1 MMTLFCSA
9 RITLDRWHKSAGQV
23 LALLLAFALPLCSQT
38 LGQLVGAYR
47 ESPIAARRQALLQ
60 YASIHPKDQNGALAL
75 LAVGATEVEQG
86 DHRSGVGHLEAAAAR
101 LPQLADYAAFY
112 SAQGHLG
119 LKDPEAALRDLRA
132 VLNHSPVSPLSGRA
146 ALLASDAYLQSQVP
160 SGALSM
166 LKENYARLPQPDGDM
181 ALALALEAA
190 GELARSAA
198 YGQRVYYGS
207 PASKQAGDAAAL
219 LARLRAKL
227 GPDYPPPT
235 AATMLER
242 AAKWL
247 DAGNFSLARAEYQSL
262 TLQLGGAER
271 ELAEVRIGGVGYR
284 AGGARTARVYLEA
297 LSPSSPEADAERLY
311 YLVQCAR
318 TLDDA
323 AAMSGFLDRL
333 KALYPSSNWRFLS
346 LVWAGNFYLLRN
358 DPASYV
364 PIYRAAYESFPK
376 IPQSAYCHWR
386 VAWAAYIQRRDE
398 AAELLREHIARFPDS
413 DKVPAA
419 LYFLGRLSE
428 AADDLAQA
436 RAHYSQILERYPNN
450 YYAALASLRSG
461 GPSLPAAAQSPAR
474 LDFNPNPSN
483 QARIVRSRLL
493 ASAGLALWADSELR
507 FAAREDGQPYVL
519 ATELA
524 RQAEAR
530 GAPDQALRYV
540 KAVFPDYLSTP
551 LDTAPLEMW
560 RLAFPLPFRPD
571 LERYSKTRGIDLYL
585 LAGLIRQESEFNT
598 KALSSA
604 GAIGLTQ
611 VMPSTG
617 RQLARTLK
625 LGAFRNSLLQQ
636 ADYNLRLGT
645 YHFRSLMDQL
655 DGSQEA
661 VLAAYNAGKARVDAW
676 RTLAEYREPAEFV
689 ENIPFTE
696 TRTYVQAV
704 LRNAWMY
711 RRIYGK
717 E

>member
-1 MMTLFCSA
+1 MMTLFCSD
-9 RITLDRWHKSAGQV
+9 RITLDRWRKSAGPV
-23 LALLLAFALPLCSQT
+23 LTLLLAFALPLCSQT
-38 LGQLVGAYR
+38 LENLVGAYR
-47 ESPIAARRQALLQ
+47 ASPSAARRQALLN
-60 YASIHPKDQNGALAL
+60 YASSHPKDSNGALAL
-75 LAVGATEVEQG
+75 LAAGATEVEHG
-86 DHRSGVGHLEAAAAR
+86 DFASGVNHLGAAGSR

-112 SAQGHLG
+112 AAQGRLG

-132 VLNHSPVSPLSGRA
+132 VLNHSPVSPLLGRA
-146 ALLASDAYLQSQVP
+146 ALLASNAYIQSQVP
-160 SGALSM
+160 SSAVSI
-166 LKENYARLPQPDGDM
+166 LKENYPRLPQPDGDL
-181 ALALALEAA
+181 ALGLALEAA
-190 GELARSAA
+190 GELAPSAA
-198 YGQRVYYGS
+198 YGQRVYYGY
-207 PASKQAGDAAAL
+207 PATRQAGDAGAL
-219 LARLRAKL
+219 LDRLSAKL
-227 GPDYPPPT
+227 GSEYPPPT
-235 AATMLER
+235 AAAMLER

-247 DAGNFSLARAEYQSL
+247 EAGNFSRARTEYRAL
-262 TLQLGGAER
+262 TLQLGGASR
-271 ELAEVRIGGVGYR
+271 EMAQVRIGGVSYR
-284 AGGARTARVYLEA
+284 AGEARTARVYLEA

-311 YLVQCAR
+311 YLVQCSR
-318 TLDDA
+318 SLDDA

-333 KALYPSSNWRFLS
+333 KGLYPSSDWRFIA
-346 LVWAGNFYLLRN
+346 LVWAGNYYLLQN
-358 DPASYV
+358 DAASYV

-376 IPQSAYCHWR
+376 SPQADYCQWR
-386 VAWAAYIQRRDE
+386 VAWAAYIQRRGE
-398 AAELLREHIARFPDS
+398 AADLLREHITRFPDS

-436 RAHYSQILERYPNN
+436 RAHYGQILERYPNN
-450 YYAALASLRSG
+450 YYAALASLRLSG
-461 GPSLPAAAQSPAR
+461 RSLPAVAPSSAR

-483 QARIVRSRLL
+483 QTRIIRSRLL
-493 ASAGLALWADSELR
+493 ESAGLAGWADSELR
-507 FAAREDGQPYVL
+507 FAAREDGQPHVL

-530 GAPDQALRYV
+530 GASDQALRYI
-540 KAVFPDYLSTP
+540 KAVFAGYLSTP
-551 LDTAPLEMW
+551 LDAAPLEMW
-560 RLAFPLPFRPD
+560 RLAFPLPFLPQ
-571 LERYSKTRGIDLYL
+571 LERYSKTRQIDLYL
-585 LAGLIRQESEFNT
+585 LAGLIRQESEFNP
-598 KALSSA
+598 KAISRV

-617 RQLARTLK
+617 RQLSRTLK

-645 YHFRSLMDQL
+645 FYFRSLMDQL

-661 VLAAYNAGKARVDAW
+661 VLAAYNAGKARADGWKTWAS
-676 RTLAEYREPAEFV
+676 YREPAEFV